1 LRRPFLLRSPA
12 TPIAQHYADVN
23 VLDGS
28 VPWRQAHYCAVDL
41 ELSGLDARRDEII
54 SFGAVPIDAGRVV
67 VGGAVYGLCRP
78 TRPLPEKSVLV
89 HRIRTVDLTDAPALD
104 EAIQPLIEAMTGRVV
119 VAHVAWV
126 EESFLARALHR
137 QNIRLRTPM
146 LDTFEMGRLLAFER
160 NTPPPSR
167 SLSNLAESL
176 NLPAHRPHHALG
188 DALTTAQVFIALAA
202 HLDQFGP
209 ETVTSLSRANPRA
222 RSYLG

>member
-1 LRRPFLLRSPA
+1 LRRPLVFRSPA
-12 TPIAQHYADVN
+12 TPIARHYVDAN
-23 VLDGS
+23 VLDGP
-28 VPWRQAHYCAVDL
+28 VPWRQAHYCVVDL

-78 TRPLPEKSVLV
+78 TRALPEKSVLV
-89 HRIRTVDLTDAPALD
+89 HSIRTVDLTDAPTLD
-104 EAIQPLIEAMTGRVV
+104 EAIQPLIEAMTGRVT

-126 EESFLARALHR
+126 EESFLGRAFNR
-137 QNIRLRTPM
+137 QNIRLRAPM

-160 NTPPPSR
+160 DSTPPSR
-167 SLSNLAESL
+167 SLSKLAESL
-176 NLPAHRPHHALG
+176 KLPTHRPHHALG

-202 HLDQFGP
+202 HLERFGP
-209 ETVTSLSRANPRA
+209 ETVTSLSRANSRA

>member
-1 LRRPFLLRSPA
+1 MRRPLVFRSPA
-12 TPIAQHYADVN
+12 TPIAQHYVDAVVAD
-23 VLDGS
+23 GP

-41 ELSGLDARRDEII
+41 ELSGLDARHDEII

-78 TRPLPEKSVLV
+78 TRPLPERSVLV
-89 HRIRTVDLTDAPALD
+89 HGIRTVDLADAPSLD
-104 EAIQPLIEAMTGRVV
+104 EAIQPLLEAMTGRVI

-126 EESFLARALHR
+126 EESFLVRALHR
-137 QNIRLRTPM
+137 QNIRLRTPL
-146 LDTFEMGRLLAFER
+146 LDTFELGRLLAFER
-160 NTPPPSR
+160 HAPPPSR
-167 SLSNLAESL
+167 SLSTLAESL

-202 HLDQFGP
+202 HLETFSP
-209 ETVTSLSRANPRA
+209 ETVTSLSRAPSRV